1 MRTVPDGRGTVAE
14 QGRLLVA
21 LYGPTSSGKTRLSVE
36 LAERARKAM
45 GRDMVIISADSRQVY
60 RYLDIGTS
68 KTRADEMHGIPH
80 EMISVTEPVRKFELE
95 DYVTLARRHIEAAWT
110 DGKVPFVVGGTGIYV
125 KALLEGWDVA
135 SSGANRDALRRDFP
149 RGMTS
154 DAYAMLR
161 RLDRGTAARVHPN
174 NYEAI
179 INALA
184 TATAPQS
191 DRAPAAPR
199 TVVLGLNPPQQLLDE
214 RVEQTFD
221 RQVGRGLFD
230 EILALNARYDLD
242 QEMRAALRQGRDSQN
257 QVLHTHGYREYYEV
271 AVRRGKPV
279 ARLTDADRAEVRTQ
293 VLEHIRGYTRRQLTF
308 LRKLP
313 HIRHVRTAA
322 EAMAVWSKG
331 RPRDR

>member
-1 MRTVPDGRGTVAE
+1 MARE
-14 QGRLLVA
+14 QLLVA

-45 GRDMVIISADSRQVY
+45 GRDMVVISADSRQVY
-60 RYLDIGTS
+60 RYMDIGTS
-68 KTRADEMHGIPH
+68 KTRPDEMHGIAH
-80 EMISVTEPVRKFELE
+80 EMVSVADPARKYELE
-95 DYVTLARRHIEAAWT
+95 EYVTQARQHIEAAWIA
-110 DGKVPFVVGGTGIYV
+110 GRVPFVVGGTGVYV

-135 SSGANRDALRRDFP
+135 GSGAARDALRRDFP

-161 RLDRGTAARVHPN
+161 RLDRGVAARVHPN

-184 TATAPQS
+184 TATAPRP
-191 DRAPAAPR
+191 DRAPTALQ
-199 TVVLGLNPPQQLLDE
+199 TVVLGLNPPQQVLDE

-221 RQVGRGLFD
+221 RQVDRGLFD

-242 QEMRAALRQGRDSQN
+242 QEMRAALREGRDSPN
-257 QVLHTHGYREYYEV
+257 QVLHTHGYREYFEV

-279 ARLTDADRAEVRTQ
+279 ARLTEADLAEVRTQ
-293 VLEHIRGYTRRQLTF
+293 VLEHIRAYTRRQLTF

-313 HIRHVRTAA
+313 HVRYVRTAA
-322 EAMAVWSKG
+322 DAMAVWSRSSSKARPG
-331 RPRDR
+331 RP